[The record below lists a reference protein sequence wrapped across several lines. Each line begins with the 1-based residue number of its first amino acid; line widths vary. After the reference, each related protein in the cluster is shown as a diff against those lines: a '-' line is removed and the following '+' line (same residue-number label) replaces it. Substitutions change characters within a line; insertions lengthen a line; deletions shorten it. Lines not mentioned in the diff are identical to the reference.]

1 MIREAITSDLEK
13 IYEIGTHLHANY
25 RDTTN
30 LEKLL
35 ATGYF
40 KLLVYQEKETIV
52 GFLSYTEIED
62 TIDIVD
68 IYVEEN
74 YRRQHIASY
83 LLDYMITNTKKT
95 TKILLDVAVDNEP
108 ALKLYDKFGFNV
120 IHTRQKYYEQTDAY
134 VMERSTK

>member
-13 IYEIGTHLHANY
+13 IYEMGTHLHVNY

>member
-13 IYEIGTHLHANY
+13 IYEMGTRLHANY

-40 KLLVYQEKETIV
+40 KLLVYQEKETIM

-68 IYVEEN
+68 IYVEKN

-95 TKILLDVAVDNEP
+95 TKIFLDVAVNNEP

-134 VMERSTK
+134 IMERSAK

>member
-13 IYEIGTHLHANY
+13 IYKMCNHLHANY